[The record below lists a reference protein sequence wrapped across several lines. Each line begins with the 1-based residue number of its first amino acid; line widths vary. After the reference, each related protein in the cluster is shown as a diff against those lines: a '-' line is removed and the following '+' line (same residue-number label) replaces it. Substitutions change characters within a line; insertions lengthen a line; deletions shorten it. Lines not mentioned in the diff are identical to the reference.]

1 MTPNLANDWTKFQQN
16 TSLCNTKKLSS
27 TAKKAHLMMS
37 DEVHDYS
44 EIYTP
49 STAEPKAVIASA
61 ASEAADYYGTSTAS
75 MSASEQSSR
84 LPLQILNYNSCIQ
97 IRAQ

>member
-1 MTPNLANDWTKFQQN
+1 
-16 TSLCNTKKLSS
+16 
-27 TAKKAHLMMS
+27 MMS

-49 STAEPKAVIASA
+49 STAEAKAVIGPAAAAMLGQQQAA
-61 ASEAADYYGTSTAS
+61 ASTASGLDYGTSTAS

-84 LPLQILNYNSCIQ
+84 
-97 IRAQ
+97 

>member
-1 MTPNLANDWTKFQQN
+1 
-16 TSLCNTKKLSS
+16 
-27 TAKKAHLMMS
+27 MS

-49 STAEPKAVIASA
+49 STAEAKAVIGPAAAAMLGQQQAALAST
-61 ASEAADYYGTSTAS
+61 ASGLDYGTSTAS

-84 LPLQILNYNSCIQ
+84 
-97 IRAQ
+97 

>member
-1 MTPNLANDWTKFQQN
+1 
-16 TSLCNTKKLSS
+16 
-27 TAKKAHLMMS
+27 MS

-49 STAEPKAVIASA
+49 STAEAKAVIGPAAAAMLGQQQGA
-61 ASEAADYYGTSTAS
+61 ASTASGLDYGTSTAS

-84 LPLQILNYNSCIQ
+84 
-97 IRAQ
+97 